1 MQLPAVHSN
10 DHARL
15 RLVFS
20 DAVKLFD
27 LRPQATLA
35 DIALKLRDPALRA
48 LGKPLAVDVA
58 WTH

>member
-1 MQLPAVHSN
+1 MQLPKVDSA
-10 DHARL
+10 DRPRL

-20 DAVKLFD
+20 GEVKLFD
-27 LRPQATLA
+27 LRPRATLA
-35 DIALKLRDPALRA
+35 DIAMKLRDPALRA